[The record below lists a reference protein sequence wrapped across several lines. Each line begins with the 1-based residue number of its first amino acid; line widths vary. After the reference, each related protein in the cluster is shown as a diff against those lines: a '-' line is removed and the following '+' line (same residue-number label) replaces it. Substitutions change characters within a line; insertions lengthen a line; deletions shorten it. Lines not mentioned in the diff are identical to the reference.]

1 MKRVEVVFEL
11 DKGMMM
17 FVVEVSLV
25 VVLLKFDKQD
35 VIVVVFVIADHLL

>member
-1 MKRVEVVFEL
+1 MKRVDVVLEL